1 MTIYQPAMNVQFKW
15 EVLYG
20 NSKTILEGLIVYTP
34 PNLFRPHD
42 GPRTSPC
49 KKDDRK
55 LVCNIYGVL
64 RERKYWNHLWP
75 GRGSLPYCSADW
87 TFFCRDGRD
96 RGPAQLYRNGNIK
109 NDKIT
114 MIMAGN
120 TFIRGNAY
128 VTTKGVRLYL
138 IMETQRMSS
147 EDTQGVM
154 DGTASKI

>member
-1 MTIYQPAMNVQFKW
+1 MEIQRLFWK
-15 EVLYG
+15 VLLFTLLLTCFGLTMAHAQVPVRKMIGNWSVTFTGYYG
-20 NSKTILEGLIVYTP
+20 NE
-34 PNLFRPHD
+34 
-42 GPRTSPC
+42 
-49 KKDDRK
+49 
-55 LVCNIYGVL
+55 NIGTTYGQV
-64 RERKYWNHLWP
+64 EVVFHIT
-75 GRGSLPYCSADW
+75 AQ
-87 TFFCRDGRD
+87 DGRSFA
-96 RGPAQLYRNGNIK
+96 GTAEIGGQPSYIVTGNIK

-114 MIMAGN
+114 MIVAGN